1 MYSPLIPSLFSQ
13 GFSKLRDAVTEADKK
28 LVFDKVVDQ
37 LYEAKVFDEQSVCTQ
52 WPEVCSKTDG
62 QFLDGYY
69 TDQCSLA
76 LNIGQYQSQN
86 SDNIFTNTWARQ
98 GEEEPLKVILT
109 DTNQFSDDDQALLPY
124 FNSPINKGIAPGE
137 YMWPADLFLPLM
149 SPQIFDFKL
158 DSASLT
164 RITKPIPGSNVT
176 VTRVLATTVDN
187 PRFHVKAGQRVDL
200 LILRLNSNIS
210 TSVIGT
216 EAIQALKGP
225 LAEMAQG
232 IAASAELLNAIK
244 EFMNAP
250 ITAFPTGAPTESDET
265 AAPSLDRAPDAC
277 PNMPARSGL
286 AKEDDQCC
294 AVRVDFMNPDRSQF
308 PQNQYPDNN
317 WGCDNG
323 PDSRDLNCII
333 QNPYPE
339 NGGPNGHCIRMD
351 TTDISQYVEEYPKAN
366 N

>member
-1 MYSPLIPSLFSQ
+1 MPSLFSQ
-13 GFSKLRDAVTEADKK
+13 GLLKLRDAVTKADEK
-28 LVFDKVVDQ
+28 LVFDKVVNQ
-37 LYEAKVFDEQSVCTQ
+37 LYESEVFDGQSVCTQ
-52 WPEVCSKTDG
+52 WPGDCGKTDG

-76 LNIGQYQSQN
+76 LNIAQYQSQN
-86 SDNIFTNTWARQ
+86 SDDIFTNGIPTQ
-98 GEEEPLKVILT
+98 GEEEPLKVIQT
-109 DTNQFSDDDQALLPY
+109 TTNLVSQTVPYLLPY
-124 FNSPINKGIAPGE
+124 FNSPVNEGIAPGE
-137 YMWPADLFLPLM
+137 YMWPANLYLPLM
-149 SPQIFDFKL
+149 SPQIFALDM
-158 DSASLT
+158 DSASLA
-164 RITKPIPGSNVT
+164 RITKPIPGSNVS
-176 VTRVLATTVDN
+176 VTRVLVTTVDN

-200 LILRLNSNIS
+200 LILRLNSNLP

-216 EAIQALKGP
+216 EATQALKGP